1 MITSK
6 DEHSIRSSYPVPES
20 PLELLIAKEE
30 PKEQIVFDVEWLIFL
45 ADFAAQHPDKWR
57 TVKERVKNARASIND
72 LALLLKINRRT
83 VLRHFE
89 DLRAEAKKWN
99 GSPLVKYEANEHL
112 KINEADGSAQGF

>member
-1 MITSK
+1 MITRK

-57 TVKERVKNARASIND
+57 TVKERVNDPRSSLHDLAGRMGINLSTVKRHLND
-72 LALLLKINRRT
+72 LRS
-83 VLRHFE
+83 
-89 DLRAEAKKWN
+89 EAKKWN

>member
-45 ADFAAQHPDKWR
+45 ADFASEFPHKWR
-57 TVKERVKNARASIND
+57 TVKERVNDPRSSLHDLAGRMGINLSTVKRHLND
-72 LALLLKINRRT
+72 LRS
-83 VLRHFE
+83 
-89 DLRAEAKKWN
+89 EAKKWN
-99 GSPLVKYEANEHL
+99 GSPLVKYEVE
-112 KINEADGSAQGF
+112 S

>member
-99 GSPLVKYEANEHL
+99 GSPLVKYEVE
-112 KINEADGSAQGF
+112 S